1 MATIDARSYVVA
13 LCVLLLVGAQQPCA
27 FGMSR
32 HRNMGGW
39 VAETYDEV

>member
-1 MATIDARSYVVA
+1 VA